1 MFFIN
6 VDLAGDPDEL
16 HSAAQGAGVHLA
28 VAWQGSESPRSTGS
42 IRKMVLP
49 TTPKITLALNWWF
62 EEASYSVSPWI

>member
-28 VAWQGSESPRSTGS
+28 VAWQ
-42 IRKMVLP
+42 
-49 TTPKITLALNWWF
+49 
-62 EEASYSVSPWI
+62 VSGQGLGTSGDGCP